1 MIRTIDSRIC
11 GLDLITLIYSNEE
24 KNDIMENSEI
34 PCWSSCFVWGDSE
47 TIKDKTRE
55 QRVGFIG
62 VLLDTLVVR
71 LLGNI
76 LELKVE
82 LKLGKKKR
90 KLVNIFNSAKPLT
103 NFEYL
108 KFTKVSLILTTFSQK
123 II

>member
-1 MIRTIDSRIC
+1 MILWKIVKSHVGPVVLYEVIVEQ
-11 GLDLITLIYSNEE
+11 L
-24 KNDIMENSEI
+24 
-34 PCWSSCFVWGDSE
+34 
-47 TIKDKTRE
+47 KTRE

-90 KLVNIFNSAKPLT
+90 KLVNIFNSAKLLT

>member
-11 GLDLITLIYSNEE
+11 GLDLITLINSNEE

-34 PCWSSCFVWGDSE
+34 PCWSSGFVWGDSE

-90 KLVNIFNSAKPLT
+90 KLVNIFNSAKLLT